1 MRQTYLSDKKFLM
14 FLQSYHHREIFARIT
29 TLSWDEHQLE
39 HVEGKI
45 TGGSINIDGSSA
57 LRRTCSLTMIAKDI
71 NLDNFHLG
79 LHTKIK
85 LEIGLLNKINSNYPD
100 ICWFN
105 QGLYIITGISITA
118 NTNSYTININGKDKM
133 CLLNGDV
140 GGALPSTIDWGIE
153 DYTEIVRKSDGTVDA
168 SKTIHYHNPI
178 PIQTIIREAIQN
190 YGNELAHNIIIN
202 DVEDYGVEMIDYK
215 GNIPMYLIYSESNKT
230 CENMSLNGK
239 QEAYMLD
246 EQGVKQKVYFDN
258 DENEKKEQPLLIKYQ
273 YNIKNSLFVSNDEVP
288 TTIFFNEDDDINDIT
303 KRFNISKVTYGTSI
317 GYRQVDLVYPGD
329 LITNPGDT
337 LITMLDKIK
346 QMLGDFE
353 YFYNLDG
360 QFVFQKK
367 PIYIDHNWNSL
378 KGEGKSALDV
388 INVISIQQENADIT
402 YQFDDSNLITSFS
415 NTPDISKVK
424 NDFIIWGTRTMP
436 SGAEVPIHLRYAID
450 EKPKFYYSLEEEKW
464 YISDKVSVIPKSI
477 SDLTYCIRDWRELI
491 YKMAI
496 DYRRWHERQSFYVQG
511 NEKIIPFQVKD
522 NNKQKIFISK
532 IKNALTGYHND
543 NFLYQVSLKNRYL
556 DNNGELIILYPD
568 GKTGYEQYY
577 TDLVDGSGPLGT
589 EQGFWRYLYNPEV
602 NEENPWTEQLY
613 EPENLIFWFDF
624 LDVNNSDIGKYS
636 VHAIGDR
643 SKAVNDSK
651 VKAIFYRETPNV
663 IFLQKGDTDKRNL
676 PGYVFIQLPDY
687 LTNMFSITKRGKDA
701 VSTLDEMLYEHSY
714 CAEGAQINAL
724 PIYHLQPNTRISV
737 KDEKSGV
744 DGEYLIQR
752 ISIPLTYNGTMSIN
766 ATKAFM
772 TLQ

>member
-1 MRQTYLSDKKFLM
+1 MKQSYLLDKDFLM
-14 FLQSYHHREIFARIT
+14 SLQSSHHREIYARIT

-39 HVEGKI
+39 YIEGKI
-45 TGGSINIDGSSA
+45 TGGNINIDGTSA
-57 LRRTCSLTMIAKDI
+57 LRRTCSLTMIAQNVD
-71 NLDNFHLG
+71 LSNFHWG
-79 LHTKIK
+79 MHTKIR

-105 QGLYIITGISITA
+105 QGLYIITSLSITT
-118 NTNSYTININGKDKM
+118 NTNSYTINISGKDKM

-140 GGALPSTIDWGIE
+140 GGNLPSTIDWGIE
-153 DYTEIVRKSDGTVDA
+153 DYTEIVRKADGTVDA
-168 SKTIHYHNPI
+168 NKTIHYHNPI
-178 PIQTIIREAIQN
+178 PIQTIIREAVQN
-190 YGNELAHNIIIN
+190 YGNELAQNIIIN

-215 GNIPMYLIYSESNKT
+215 GNVDMYLIYNEATKI
-230 CENMSLNGK
+230 CENMSLNGD
-239 QEAYMLD
+239 QIAYMLNKNG
-246 EQGVKQKVYFDN
+246 EKVQVYFDN
-258 DENEKKEQPLLIKYQ
+258 NKNGDNQIKYQ
-273 YNIKNSLFVSNDEVP
+273 YNIKNSLFTSNEETP
-288 TTIFFNEDDDINDIT
+288 TSLVFNENDDFTDPE
-303 KRFNISKVTYGTSI
+303 KRYNISKIQYGTSI
-317 GYRQVDLVYPGD
+317 GYRRVDLTYAGD
-329 LITNPGDT
+329 LITNVGDT

-388 INVISIQQENADIT
+388 INVISIQQENADII
-402 YQFDDSNLITSFS
+402 YKFDDSNLITSFS
-415 NTPDISKVK
+415 NTPDIGKVK

-436 SGAEVPIHLRYAID
+436 SGAEIPIHLRYAID
-450 EKPKFYYSLEEEKW
+450 EKPNFYYSLEEEQW
-464 YISDKVSVIPKSI
+464 YVSNTVSVIPESI
-477 SDLTYCIRDWRELI
+477 TSLTYCQRDWRELI

-496 DYRRWHERQSFYVQG
+496 DYRRWHQRQALYVKDE
-511 NEKIIPFQVKD
+511 NEENKNIIFTVKD
-522 NNKQKIFISK
+522 NGKDKVFTSK
-532 IKNALTGYHND
+532 IQDSLTGYHND
-543 NFLYQVSLKNRYL
+543 DFLYQVSLKNRYF
-556 DNNGELIILYPD
+556 DVNNELIILYPE

-589 EQGFWRYLYNPEV
+589 EQGFWRYLYDPDTD
-602 NEENPWTEQLY
+602 EENPWTEQLY

-624 LDVNNSDIGKYS
+624 LDINNSDVGKYS

-643 SKAVNDSK
+643 TKAVNDSK

-663 IFLQKGDTDKRNL
+663 IFLQEDDEVRRNL
-676 PGYVFIQLPDY
+676 PGYVFVQLPSY
-687 LTNMFSITKRGKDA
+687 LTNMFSITRRGKDA
-701 VSTLDEMLYEHSY
+701 VSALDEMLYEYSY

-724 PIYHLQPNTRISV
+724 PVYHLQPNTRISV
-737 KDEKSGV
+737 RDEKSGV
-744 DGEYLIQR
+744 DGQYLIQR